1 MEVSRVVDGA
11 AGVCEDVVAVGE
23 RSVAVA
29 DGTSGFGDRSFTDG
43 ESDGRW
49 YAARLVRALV
59 DELDAGA
66 DLRPACAAAIGETGR
81 ALAAAVPGDADR
93 SVRSAVAGHELPNAK
108 VAAAARDDDGGLSYL
123 VLGDTSA
130 AFVDPS
136 GRVSTPGV
144 LDHVD
149 ERTARIRSELKARGA
164 DEAEAREGQLSHIR
178 ATRSFCNVP
187 GGYWVARL
195 NPLAAEFATTGR
207 RAPDDGPVLCYTD
220 GFDPLVGRLG
230 VFADPPAMVR
240 FAADEGVA
248 ALRDRLRTADDD
260 PDDASA
266 VLVGA

>member
-1 MEVSRVVDGA
+1 MVDGA

-195 NPLAAEFATTGR
+195 NPLAAEFAATGTR
-207 RAPDDGPVLCYTD
+207 TPADGPMLCYTD
-220 GFDPLVGRLG
+220 GIDPLVGRLG
-230 VFADPPAMVR
+230 VFSDPPAMARV
-240 FAADEGVA
+240 AADQSVA
-248 ALRDRLRTADDD
+248 ALRDRLRAAEADDD
-260 PDDASA
+260 GYPDDASA
-266 VLVGA
+266 VLLQP